1 MPPWQTGPRRP
12 CTGRES
18 ARADTP
24 PWSASNSCLVRRTP
38 APSVHYTHS
47 RVVLSTSPKPPR
59 SPAPSGSPLAPL
71 LLGARLDPA
80 HPVAELH
87 RAGGVGVVSKCW
99 PSTGCATGRGR
110 FWCKSCTRRGHRPRT
125 ARQHSNGKML
135 LAESTG
141 GRSMT
146 WWDGVRWAGSRCERR
161 DVAVAL
167 IWVPAYSTA

>member
-1 MPPWQTGPRRP
+1 LPHAVTPNRHESTYPTRQGWWACTELALSQSTEAAMTSETTRQALCCECGAMTHATWQTGPRRP

-110 FWCKSCTRRGHRPRT
+110 FWCKSCDD
-125 ARQHSNGKML
+125 HSP
-135 LAESTG
+135 
-141 GRSMT
+141 
-146 WWDGVRWAGSRCERR
+146 D
-161 DVAVAL
+161 
-167 IWVPAYSTA
+167 